1 MRGPGKYHSAVLWD
15 MDGTLIDSEPLHFQ
29 SMVHALASFGIPADE
44 GLQAKTTGLSE
55 SEVLA
60 FCRSELGVTVSHE
73 RWADLR
79 NTYYL
84 ARAGSLAARPG
95 ALPVFLQLKRRG
107 IPQAVVSN
115 SARTIVDANLRALS
129 LHDGAVPSI
138 SRNDVRMAKP
148 HPEPYLMAAAALGVE
163 ARACLVVEDSLAGTR
178 SGVAAGMHVLY
189 WPEAI
194 PAAIPD
200 GSATCV
206 RSAAELETLLQRLL

>member
-29 SMVHALASFGIPADE
+29 SMVHALASFGIAADG
-44 GLQAKTTGLSE
+44 GLQARTTGLSE

-84 ARAGSLAARPG
+84 ARAGGLAARPG

>member
-29 SMVHALASFGIPADE
+29 SMVHALASFGIAADG
-44 GLQAKTTGLSE
+44 GLQARTTGLSE

-95 ALPVFLQLKRRG
+95 ALPVFLHLKRRG

-148 HPEPYLMAAAALGVE
+148 HPEPYLTAATALGVE
-163 ARACLVVEDSLAGTR
+163 ARACLVVEDSLAGAR

>member
-1 MRGPGKYHSAVLWD
+1 MRGPGNYYSAVLWD

-29 SMVHALASFGIPADE
+29 SMVHALASFGIAADG
-44 GLQAKTTGLSE
+44 GLQARTTGLSE

-95 ALPVFLQLKRRG
+95 ALPVFLHLKRRG

-163 ARACLVVEDSLAGTR
+163 AKACLVVEDSLAGAR
-178 SGVAAGMHVLY
+178 SGVAAGMQVLY

-194 PAAIPD
+194 PPAIPE

-206 RSAAELETLLQRLL
+206 GSAAELETLLKRLL

>member
-1 MRGPGKYHSAVLWD
+1 MIGEGKSCSAVLWD

-29 SMVHALASFGIPADE
+29 SMVHALASFGIAADG
-44 GLQAKTTGLSE
+44 GLQARTTGLSE

-60 FCRSELGVTVSHE
+60 FCRSELGVAVSHE

-79 NTYYL
+79 HTYYL

-163 ARACLVVEDSLAGTR
+163 ARACLVVEDSLAGAR
-178 SGVAAGMHVLY
+178 SGVAAGMQVLY
-189 WPEAI
+189 WPEAK
-194 PAAIPD
+194 PAAVPE
-200 GSATCV
+200 GSATYV
-206 RSAAELETLLQRLL
+206 GSAAELETLLQRLL

>member
-1 MRGPGKYHSAVLWD
+1 

-29 SMVHALASFGIPADE
+29 SMVHALASFGIAADG
-44 GLQAKTTGLSE
+44 GLQARTTGLSE

>member
-29 SMVHALASFGIPADE
+29 SMVHALASFGIAADG
-44 GLQAKTTGLSE
+44 GLQARTTGLSE

-60 FCRSELGVTVSHE
+60 FCRSELGVAVSHE

>member
-1 MRGPGKYHSAVLWD
+1 MSGASKSHSAVLWD

-29 SMVHALASFGIPADE
+29 SMVHALASLGVPAE
-44 GLQAKTTGLSE
+44 AGLQARTTGLSE

-60 FCRSELGVTVSHE
+60 FCRSHLGIAVSPD
-73 RWADLR
+73 RWAELR
-79 NTYYL
+79 NSYYL
-84 ARAGSLAARPG
+84 ARAGSLVARQG
-95 ALPVFLQLKRRG
+95 ALPIFLRLKRRG

-115 SARTIVDANLRALS
+115 SARPIVDANLRALS
-129 LHDGAVPSI
+129 LHDDGLPSV

-148 HPEPYLMAAAALGVE
+148 HPEPYLMAAAALGLE
-163 ARACLVVEDSLAGTR
+163 PTACLVVEDSLAGTR
-178 SGVAAGMHVLY
+178 SGVAAGMHVLF

-206 RSAAELETLLQRLL
+206 RSAADLETHLQRLL

>member
-29 SMVHALASFGIPADE
+29 SMVHALASFGIAADG
-44 GLQAKTTGLSE
+44 GLQARTTGLSE

-79 NTYYL
+79 HTYYL

>member
-29 SMVHALASFGIPADE
+29 SMVHALASFGIAADG
-44 GLQAKTTGLSE
+44 GLQARTTGLSE